1 MHLLSL
7 HGLSGYFDFN
17 SDVISKILK
26 ISAQEDL
33 QLHENST
40 VEMDKI
46 DEYKELIEEI
56 NLANK
61 NYKKKSKK
69 IKNSTIK
76 APLRTKKNSRTKK

>member
-1 MHLLSL
+1 
-7 HGLSGYFDFN
+7 
-17 SDVISKILK
+17 
-26 ISAQEDL
+26 
-33 QLHENST
+33 